1 MAKVCDCFPE
11 LKEITEAREG
21 RYRTHPEKEAPE
33 GAKRFVEVKVTSI
46 GQLNEL
52 VACKKSG
59 YKFLISEPAHVGGQN
74 CAPTPLEFLL
84 SGAVGCYAAVFAFYA
99 AKLGVA
105 YDTFEAVART
115 EFDARGHMIAD
126 APASAFRRVM
136 ISVQVMSDA
145 PHRLHRLPP
154 ALAGQTL
161 SFGTGELPQRPLG
174 HTLDHLARGA
184 LEALLRALA
193 APAAICCFF
202 DLAGMASSR
211 RAEPEQRSWSPPRQN
226 VCEHRKFRPTPCAAY
241 RAGTSIGGAQFPRP
255 CAMQSSRRRCS
266 NMALASQIPPP
277 TTTRRKNRSTAFA
290 IRRSRAVST
299 YFSSFDSSKLSMAP
313 S

>member
-1 MAKVCDCFPE
+1 MTKVCDCFPE
-11 LKEITEAREG
+11 LKEITEARER

-33 GAKRFVEVKVTSI
+33 GPQSFVEVKVTSI

-145 PHRLHRLPP
+145 PTEKLKEVERL
-154 ALAGQTL
+154 ALAGCPGIST
-161 SFGTGELPQRPLG
+161 
-174 HTLDHLARGA
+174 
-184 LEALLRALA
+184 LRAPVPVETTLEVRR
-193 APAAICCFF
+193 P
-202 DLAGMASSR
+202 
-211 RAEPEQRSWSPPRQN
+211 RAER
-226 VCEHRKFRPTPCAAY
+226 AA
-241 RAGTSIGGAQFPRP
+241 
-255 CAMQSSRRRCS
+255 
-266 NMALASQIPPP
+266 
-277 TTTRRKNRSTAFA
+277 
-290 IRRSRAVST
+290 
-299 YFSSFDSSKLSMAP
+299 
-313 S
+313 